1 MKGILLLA
9 ALHILI
15 IYQSQKKHSK
25 ENNILPAPSSKPDVA
40 KKIGPGTNS
49 PLPVIQGLPG
59 FLSAFY
65 YVNTGKFSI
74 NAVARF

>member
-15 IYQSQKKHSK
+15 IYQSQKKHSNV
-25 ENNILPAPSSKPDVA
+25 NNIIPEPASIPAVVQQTGSDNTSLLPA
-40 KKIGPGTNS
+40 
-49 PLPVIQGLPG
+49 IQGHPG

-65 YVNTGKFSI
+65 YGSTRKFTI
-74 NAVARF
+74 NPVAGF